1 MKPVFPLIDAELS
14 NRQKIRQQLNEL
26 QKTVDATQVK
36 LRAME
41 EADSVSQFNHN
52 QLMQRR
58 DSIRGR
64 LAKLNNQK
72 IEAELQVRLHQCK
85 ELKLN
90 LALYESSDQSEDQL
104 RQLTCDLNETKKL
117 ISLSESNLKSVCE
130 EMTVLNREY
139 ETVCQQVKE
148 TEDSR
153 TSVAQLIQIT
163 QSEISEVQSEIQS
176 CNDKLIDSNS
186 RMHELVH
193 NEKESIKLRASCC
206 ETELHLAYMQA
217 VAKIK
222 DTEKNWLDTLDEYV
236 KKNEN
241 PAGSPIV

>member
-14 NRQKIRQQLNEL
+14 NRLKIRQKLNEL

-58 DSIRGR
+58 DSIRSR
-64 LAKLNNQK
+64 LSKLNSQK

-90 LALYESSDQSEDQL
+90 LGLYESSDQSDEQL
-104 RQLTCDLNETKKL
+104 QQLTCDLNETKKL
-117 ISLSESNLKSVCE
+117 ISLSETNLKSVRE
-130 EMTVLNREY
+130 DMTLLNRDY
-139 ETVCQQVKE
+139 ESVCQQVKE

-163 QSEISEVQSEIQS
+163 QSEISELQSEIQS
-176 CNDKLIDSNS
+176 CNDKLIEDRKS
-186 RMHELVH
+186 V
-193 NEKESIKLRASCC
+193 
-206 ETELHLAYMQA
+206 
-217 VAKIK
+217 V
-222 DTEKNWLDTLDEYV
+222 
-236 KKNEN
+236 
-241 PAGSPIV
+241 